1 MKEHIIIL
9 HKATLLIFCLS
20 ILSCTT
26 NKKELEFKTSHT
38 ISNDISNQQV
48 SSFAEDTLGH
58 IWIGTFRGLN
68 KFNAYEYH
76 QYFNSDDSLSI
87 SDNQVKDILCDSR
100 GRIWIATVNGTCQYT
115 EEDCFRRIPIESGSQ
130 YALQIVESGEGRIF
144 LNMGFDLCEYIPE
157 EDRFKVVIPEMFYNN
172 TYTFNVFIDESDH
185 LWAINAGLIRCF
197 DLTTM
202 ELKKSFDR
210 EDQQT
215 QYAYLRDNGE
225 LWLASYNRLSIL
237 DTRTGS
243 YMDIP
248 EAIARHPQ
256 LSEGVINFIHPYNHS
271 SLLINTQKGVYLYNY
286 SEERVISQDEN
297 GFPFEPPAFHIT
309 AMFTDSQKN
318 LWIGSSD
325 QGFVTSYRY
334 KERFNENNYLRKFM
348 EHKSIISLK
357 KGKDDNLWITTSMD
371 GLYVYHTKNGTIR
384 AVETQQFFPENR
396 YFPNQVRSVFVDNE
410 NQIWLISTYKLICCS
425 YDEENQLL
433 REVKTYT
440 LPGLTHEMSQDRNGT
455 VWAGCSNEN
464 IYALRKG
471 AEAFEKVMLYPLSFT
486 FTSAVITL
494 TTGEIMVASFP
505 HNPRIIDPDTW
516 DVEEIDVTP
525 QIKRSAFIP
534 ICLYEDSMGDIWIGT
549 IANGLLRYNR
559 TTKTLERMENTT
571 STDISAVQEDKLGNI
586 WVSTLYGLSKYDRTN
601 NSFSSYY
608 KTDGIGGNQFNERS
622 SCQMNDGT
630 IIFGGTH
637 GMTFFNPVDAYPKRS
652 IPLLFEDLKIHNQL
666 ISPLQNEIITKS
678 LRYNPDI
685 HLQHD
690 HNSFSISFAALDYAE
705 YERVHYH
712 YMMEGFDNLWIDA
725 RNNREAFYSN
735 LPAGEYTFKVRISNN
750 DKSIV
755 ETDNAITI
763 RIKPSPWASGW
774 AYVIYLLLTLLIV
787 WGMIRIYSGIRKNK
801 QQIRKA
807 EEEKEQEQR
816 INKMNMSYFANISH
830 EFRTPLTL
838 ISGPVAQLCN
848 DDSIPDQSRQ
858 LLHIIQRSVNR
869 MLKLVNQLLDFN
881 KLENDTLRLKVKR
894 TEIISELK
902 HLVELFIVN
911 ANYKGIKFKTFGL
924 DDSFLTW
931 LDLNKF
937 EKITGNLISNALKF
951 TSSGGQIELAF
962 DVISRREAMNLFPLT
977 ERDVSS
983 EYVKIS
989 VSDTGMGIPE
999 DQLEKIFERYYQMN
1013 EHSQGIY
1020 NWGTGIGLY
1029 YARRL
1034 AELHHGYI
1042 SAMNRPE
1049 GSGALFVYILP
1060 VGDNAYSAEEKE
1072 SNTESQDEAFPI
1084 QTDEQLSIHYEGQ
1097 STDNLPTIL
1106 IVDDDT
1112 DIIHYL
1118 RSLLQGQYNVTS
1130 RFDAEAAYKS
1140 LQEKETDLVLSDIV
1154 MPGSSGIELCRMIKE
1169 DMQLCHIPV
1178 VLITAKATVEDQVE
1192 GLNTGADAYVTKPF
1206 DPNYLL
1212 ALLKSQL
1219 SNREKIR
1226 NLLGK
1231 TTKTERIAE
1240 NVLSPQDN
1248 AFMTNLYQLMEME
1261 LSNPELNITRMTE
1274 MLQIS
1279 RTKFYNKVKGLTGE
1293 NPNVFFKKY
1302 KLNRAAELLSEGKYN
1317 ISEVAD
1323 MTGFATLS
1331 HFSASF
1337 KKHFGKSP
1345 SKYNA

>member
-1 MKEHIIIL
+1 MNEHTAIL
-9 HKATLLIFCLS
+9 FKALLSIFCLAL
-20 ILSCTT
+20 LSCNTE
-26 NKKELEFKTSHT
+26 KKELEAKSSHA
-38 ISNDISNQQV
+38 ISNDISNQQI
-48 SSFAEDTLGH
+48 SAFAEDEFGH

-87 SDNQVKDILCDSR
+87 SDNQVKDILCDSG
-100 GRIWIATVNGTCQYT
+100 GRIWIATVNGTCLYT
-115 EEDCFRRIPIESGSQ
+115 EQDCFRRIPIESKSQ
-130 YALQIVESGEGRIF
+130 YALQIVEGAEGRIF
-144 LNMGFDLCEYIPE
+144 LNMGFEICEYIPE
-157 EDRFKVVIPEMFYNN
+157 EERFKVVIPDMFHNN
-172 TYTFNVFIDESDH
+172 TFTFNVFIDGSNQ

-197 DLTTM
+197 DLQTM
-202 ELKKSFDR
+202 ELIQSFDR

-215 QYAYLRDNGE
+215 QYTYLRDNGE

-237 DTRTGS
+237 DTGTGR
-243 YMDIP
+243 YKEIP

-256 LSEGVINFIHPYNHS
+256 LSEAVINLIHPYNHS
-271 SLLINTQKGVYLYNY
+271 SLLINTQNGVYLYHY
-286 SEERVISQDEN
+286 SEERVISQDEI
-297 GFPFEPPAFHIT
+297 GFPFEPPAFQIT
-309 AMFTDSQKN
+309 TMFTDSQQN

-348 EHKSIISLK
+348 EKKSIISLK
-357 KGKDDNLWITTSMD
+357 RGKDDNLWITTSLN
-371 GLYVYHTKNGTIR
+371 GLFVYNIKNGTIQSI
-384 AVETQQFFPENR
+384 ETRQFFPENR

-410 NQIWLISTYKLICCS
+410 NQIWLISTYKLICCK
-425 YDEENQLL
+425 YDEKNHLL
-433 REVKTYT
+433 RELITYS

-455 VWAGCSNEN
+455 IWAGCSNEN

-471 AEAFEKVMLYPLSFT
+471 NQAFEKVMLYPLSFT
-486 FTSAVITL
+486 FTSSVITL
-494 TTGEIMVASFP
+494 STGEIMVASFP

-525 QIKRSAFIP
+525 QIKRSTFIP
-534 ICLYEDSMGDIWIGT
+534 ICLYEDSMGEIWIGT

-559 TTKTLERMENTT
+559 TTKTLERMEHTT

-586 WVSTLYGLSKYDRTN
+586 WVSSLFGLSKYDRTN
-601 NSFSSYY
+601 NKFFSYF

-622 SCQMNDGT
+622 SCQMDDGT

-637 GMTFFNPVDAYPKRS
+637 GMTIFNPIEATPKRN

-666 ISPLQNEIITKS
+666 VSPLQQEIINKS
-678 LRYNPDI
+678 LRHNPDI
-685 HLQHD
+685 HLKHT

-705 YERVHYH
+705 YERVHYF

-725 RNNREAFYSN
+725 RNNREAIYSN
-735 LPAGEYTFKVRISNN
+735 LPAGKYTFKVRISNN
-750 DKSIV
+750 DKSIL
-755 ETDNAITI
+755 ETDNAIVI
-763 RIKPSPWASGW
+763 RIKPAPWASWW
-774 AYVIYLLLTLLIV
+774 AYAIYLFVAL
-787 WGMIRIYSGIRKNK
+787 MIILGIIRVYNGIRQNK

-807 EEEKEQEQR
+807 EEEKEQEHR
-816 INKMNMSYFANISH
+816 TNKMNMSYFANISH

-838 ISGPVAQLCN
+838 ISGPVSQLCN
-848 DDSIPDQSRQ
+848 DPSIPDPSRQ

-869 MLKLVNQLLDFN
+869 MLTLVNQLLDFN
-881 KLENDTLRLKVKR
+881 KLENDTLRLKVRR
-894 TEIISELK
+894 TEIISELN

-931 LDLNKF
+931 LDLSKF

-977 ERDVSS
+977 ERDISS
-983 EYVKIS
+983 EYIKIS

-999 DQLEKIFERYYQMN
+999 DQLEMIFERYYQMN
-1013 EHSQGIY
+1013 EHAQGTY

-1034 AELHHGYI
+1034 TELHHGYI
-1042 SAMNRPE
+1042 RAMNRPE
-1049 GSGALFVYILP
+1049 GTGALFVYILP
-1060 VGDNAYSAEEKE
+1060 VGDNAYAADEKE
-1072 SNTESQDEAFPI
+1072 TNPETQDEAFPI
-1084 QTDEQLSIHYEGQ
+1084 QTDEQVSFQYKGQ
-1097 STDNLPTIL
+1097 SVDDLPSIL
-1106 IVDDDT
+1106 VVDDDT
-1112 DIIHYL
+1112 EIIHYL
-1118 RSLLQGQYNVTS
+1118 RSLLQGQYNVTC
-1130 RFDAEAAYKS
+1130 RFDAVSAYKS

-1154 MPGSSGIELCRMIKE
+1154 MPGNSGIELCRMIKE
-1169 DMQLCHIPV
+1169 DIQLCHIPV

-1226 NLLGK
+1226 SLLVK
-1231 TTKTERIAE
+1231 TTKTERITE

-1248 AFMTNLYQLMEME
+1248 AFMTELYQLMEME

-1293 NPNVFFKKY
+1293 NPNLFFKTY
-1302 KLNRAAELLSEGKYN
+1302 KLNRAAELLSGGKYN

-1323 MTGFATLS
+1323 MTGFVTLS

-1337 KKHFGKSP
+1337 KKQFGSSP